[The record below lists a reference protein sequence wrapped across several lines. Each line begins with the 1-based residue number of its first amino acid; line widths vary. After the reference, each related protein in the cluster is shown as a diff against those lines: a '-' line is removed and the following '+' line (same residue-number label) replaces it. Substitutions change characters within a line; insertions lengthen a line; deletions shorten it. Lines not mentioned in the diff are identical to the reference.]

1 MDIELQLESGVLNNK
16 QMTWDIYFL
25 VFGSLLIINL
35 IYLVYLK
42 IDQIKKAN
50 KLSERLNRK

>member
-1 MDIELQLESGVLNNK
+1 
-16 QMTWDIYFL
+16 MTWDIYFL
-25 VFGSLLIINL
+25 IFGSLLIINL

>member
-1 MDIELQLESGVLNNK
+1 
-16 QMTWDIYFL
+16 MTWDIYFL
-25 VFGSLLIINL
+25 IFGSLLIINL

-50 KLSERLNRK
+50 TLSERLNRKYGR